1 MQDLDSDGQLFCPL
15 ARGYPWVGAITR
27 KRNRSV
33 QSALIAAAPRQYQ
46 QDWGMRSF
54 PLFVQARGRLRGGVW
69 QARGRPKMQA
79 RWAVLWLPIPM
90 VQKV

>member
-46 QDWGMRSF
+46 QGWG
-54 PLFVQARGRLRGGVW
+54 
-69 QARGRPKMQA
+69 
-79 RWAVLWLPIPM
+79 
-90 VQKV
+90 